1 MVIKFIGVKND
12 PPILDQ
18 YHYEKRNISYM
29 YTYFNM
35 GNTRTTTIALCNT
48 VENLYLI
55 IIYVVVAFLLFH
67 IIVDFYCNY
76 YCICI

>member
-1 MVIKFIGVKND
+1 MVIKFIEVKND

-35 GNTRTTTIALCNT
+35 GK
-48 VENLYLI
+48 Y
-55 IIYVVVAFLLFH
+55 
-67 IIVDFYCNY
+67 
-76 YCICI
+76 